1 MIKSVKRDKILNLKN
16 KIVNSLMIHG
26 KKKTG
31 EKVLLKFVKFLQ
43 KNTNKSFKELVQ
55 LAIINSTPTFKL
67 NEQVMKRGK
76 RKSIKI
82 IPSFISSDE
91 LRINISLKSIKN
103 VVSKNKGNVHFYERL
118 SKEILDSV
126 YFKSQS
132 VDKKNELQKQI
143 LLNKRYLSKFRW

>member
-1 MIKSVKRDKILNLKN
+1 MIKFGKDNKIKSLKN
-16 KIVNSLMIHG
+16 KIVNSFMVHG

-31 EKVLLKFVKFLQ
+31 EKILLKLVKSLQ
-43 KNTNKSFKELVQ
+43 KNTNKNYKNLIQ

-67 NEQVMKRGK
+67 NEQIMKRGK
-76 RKSIKI
+76 RKSVKS
-82 IPSFISSDE
+82 IPSFIPNDT
-91 LRINISLKSIKN
+91 LRINLALKLVRNVSLKNRDNIY
-103 VVSKNKGNVHFYERL
+103 FYESL